1 MTQLLVGD
9 IHNRTR
15 EKIRTDKSAIIND
28 LHDVDHPV
36 SMTLSKQITKARAVM
51 RRAER
56 IWQRK
61 YESRSHCN
69 IDDGRRNLVDILR
82 GGQWKGQRWDRHWR
96 NWPRL
101 LWGGKSSGG
110 ASCHKVIIFIFSF
123 KPSVWPSSPSQVC
136 VWQWSWPSTGK
147 VRQARRGNGNSTPSP
162 HFPFFT
168 F

>member
-36 SMTLSKQITKARAVM
+36 SMTLSKQMTKARAVM

-69 IDDGRRNLVDILR
+69 IDDSRRNLVDILR

-123 KPSVWPSSPSQVC
+123 KPSV
-136 VWQWSWPSTGK
+136 
-147 VRQARRGNGNSTPSP
+147 
-162 HFPFFT
+162 
-168 F
+168 

>member
-36 SMTLSKQITKARAVM
+36 SMTLSKQITKARAVI
-51 RRAER
+51 RWTER
-56 IWQRK
+56 TWQRK
-61 YESRSHCN
+61 CESRSRCN

-110 ASCHKVIIFIFSF
+110 ASCHKVITFIFSF
-123 KPSVWPSSPSQVC
+123 KPSV
-136 VWQWSWPSTGK
+136 
-147 VRQARRGNGNSTPSP
+147 
-162 HFPFFT
+162 
-168 F
+168 